1 MEDLEAE
8 NLIYAIVEEFPA
20 NLKEEFRER
29 DDKILKV
36 AELKKVKQESRIMEE
51 LVQELRRTARRSSY
65 KKRLLVEEWMNKV
78 I

>member
-20 NLKEEFRER
+20 DLKEEFRER

-51 LVQELRRTARRSSY
+51 LV
-65 KKRLLVEEWMNKV
+65 
-78 I
+78 